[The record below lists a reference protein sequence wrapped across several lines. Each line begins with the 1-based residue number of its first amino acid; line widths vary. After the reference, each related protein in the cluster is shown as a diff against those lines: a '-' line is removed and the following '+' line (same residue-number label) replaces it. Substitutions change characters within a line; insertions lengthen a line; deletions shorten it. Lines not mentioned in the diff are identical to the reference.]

1 MPFDFDAEHSNVVVI
16 KAVGIGGGGCNAIN
30 RMVRSGIKSAE
41 FLAINTDKQAL
52 DKCEATQKIQ
62 IGAKLTKGQG
72 AGSNPERGQRA
83 AEESR
88 DEIAAALRG
97 ADMVFIT
104 AGMGGGTGT
113 GAAPIVA
120 AIAKEMGILTVG
132 IVTKPFNFEGI
143 RRMQNAEIGIAELKD
158 KVDSLIVVPNERLKY
173 VSDQKITLANAFEV
187 ADDVL
192 RQGVQSISDLINV
205 TGLVNLDFADV
216 TSCMKEAGYAHMG
229 VGRASGKDKAIDA
242 ANAAISSPLLD
253 TSIVGA
259 KAVIINIT
267 SSPDIGL
274 EEVEVA
280 SNMIYQAA
288 HPEAN
293 VIWGAA
299 FDDTMNDEMR
309 VTVIATGFPHENKPS
324 QQAPNQPGR
333 ENFAV
338 NVNNLFN
345 TAPLPKIPNSPQT
358 PSSSAPRTSTSAA
371 SSRTTVKNEKPQG
384 DDDYFD
390 IMNIFNRKK

>member
-1 MPFDFDAEHSNVVVI
+1 MPFDFDADHSNVVVI
-16 KAVGIGGGGCNAIN
+16 KAVGIGGGGCNAVS
-30 RMVRSGIKSAE
+30 RMVKSGIISAE

-52 DKCEATQKIQ
+52 SHCEATQKIQ
-62 IGAKLTKGQG
+62 IGEKLTKGQG
-72 AGSNPERGQRA
+72 AGSMPERGQRA

-88 DEIAAALRG
+88 DEIAASLRG

-113 GAAPIVA
+113 GAAPVVA
-120 AIAKEMGILTVG
+120 AVAKEMGILTVG
-132 IVTKPFNFEGI
+132 IVTKPFMFEGT

-158 KVDSLIVVPNERLKY
+158 KVDSLIVIPNERLKF
-173 VSDQKITLANAFEV
+173 VSEQKITLANAFEV

-205 TGLVNLDFADV
+205 SGLVNLDFADV
-216 TSCMKEAGYAHMG
+216 TSAMKEAGYAHMG

-253 TSIVGA
+253 TSIMGA

-274 EEVEVA
+274 DEVEVA
-280 SNMIYQAA
+280 STMIFQAA
-288 HPEAN
+288 HPDAN
-293 VIWGAA
+293 IIWGAA
-299 FDDTMNDEMR
+299 FDDSMTDEMR
-309 VTVIATGFPHENKPS
+309 VTVIATGFPQDNAHNT
-324 QQAPNQPGR
+324 QQTQQPVTKR
-333 ENFAV
+333 DTFAS
-338 NVNNLFN
+338 NINNLYN
-345 TAPLPKIPNSPQT
+345 TGPIPKVT
-358 PSSSAPRTSTSAA
+358 PSMTPVTPASRATSNQ
-371 SSRTTVKNEKPQG
+371 VKAGNKTEKQS